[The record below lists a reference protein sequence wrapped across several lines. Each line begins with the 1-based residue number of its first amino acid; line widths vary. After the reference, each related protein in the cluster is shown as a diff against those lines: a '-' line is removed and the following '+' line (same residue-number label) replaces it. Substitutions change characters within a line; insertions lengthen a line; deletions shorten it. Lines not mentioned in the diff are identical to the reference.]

1 MRVLITFGRL
11 PAMQSRSSLHECFFA
26 LVKAGLWEKRVR
38 LSEYESID
46 YTEIY
51 QLAEGQSLTG
61 LIAVG
66 IEHVEDVK
74 LPQEATLNFVG
85 AVLQIEHRNTSMNL
99 FIAKLVEKMNDAGI
113 YALLVKGQGIAQCY
127 ERPLWRASGDVDLL
141 LDEENYHNAVRFLTP
156 LASTIREE
164 HKHILHQA
172 YTINSW
178 EVELHGTLRSELG
191 HRIDNVIDVV
201 QRDTFVNQKTRSW
214 KCGGTDVLLPDPDND
229 IIFVFTHILQHFFLE
244 GIGLRQICDW
254 CRLLWTY
261 REEIDSNLLECR
273 LEAMNVMKEW
283 KSFAALAVYDLDM
296 PKEAMPFFSS
306 LPEWKRNAY
315 QLKHVILETGNFG
328 YNRDT
333 SYHEKYSLMVCKMI
347 TFFDMTSLALR
358 RAMLFPMCSMRV
370 WLKLVMNRMKSVF
383 V

>member
-1 MRVLITFGRL
+1 MRNN
-11 PAMQSRSSLHECFFA
+11 SSLHACFFD
-26 LVKAGLWEKRVR
+26 LVNAGLWEKTVW
-38 LSEYESID
+38 LSKYESID
-46 YTEIY
+46 YTGIY

-61 LIAVG
+61 LIAAG
-66 IEHVEDVK
+66 IEHVVDVK
-74 LPQEATLNFVG
+74 LPQETTLTFVG
-85 AVLQIEHRNTSMNL
+85 TALQIEQRNTAMNL
-99 FIAKLVEKMNDAGI
+99 FIAKLVEKMNALGI

-141 LDEENYHNAVRFLTP
+141 LDEENYHKAVRFLTQ
-156 LASTIREE
+156 LAAITREE
-164 HKHILHQA
+164 HKQTLHQA
-172 YTINSW
+172 FTINSW

-191 HRIDNVIDVV
+191 RRIDNVIDVV
-201 QRDTFVNQKTRSW
+201 QRDTFFNQKTRIW
-214 KCGGTDVLLPDPDND
+214 KCEGTDVLLPYPDND

-261 REEIDSNLLECR
+261 RDDIDTYLLKSR

-283 KSFAALAVYDLDM
+283 KSFAALAVYDLDL
-296 PKEAMPFFSS
+296 PKEAMPFFST
-306 LPEWKRNAY
+306 LPKWKRNAD
-315 QLKHVILETGNFG
+315 QLKYIILETGNFG

-333 SYHEKYSLMVCKMI
+333 SYHEKYSPILCKMI
-347 TFFDMTSLALR
+347 TFFNMTSLALR